1 MNLIQIGTNQA
12 HDDFFNLV
20 KNIYKNQINKLILVE
35 PLESCNNQIKSCY
48 SNYTYILENMV
59 INIDSSIKKEKFF
72 VSKYNWL
79 SSLKKSH
86 IEKHKTNET
95 PIEIEVDSITLN
107 ELFDKHKILN
117 IDILFVDSEGMDDKL
132 IMSIDFDKFDINQ
145 IYYEDVHIDN
155 VMLTKFLTEKGYSV
169 SKCNFSDNLTSVAIK
184 KNIL

>member
-1 MNLIQIGTNQA
+1 MNLIQIGTNRA
-12 HDDFFNLV
+12 NDDFFNLV
-20 KNIYKNQINKLILVE
+20 TKIDKDKINKLILVE
-35 PLESCNNQIKSCY
+35 PLESCNNQIESCY
-48 SNYTYILENMV
+48 SNYNFILENLV
-59 INIDSSIKKEKFF
+59 INLDNSIKKEKFF

-86 IEKHKTNET
+86 IEKHKTNEV
-95 PIEIEVDSITLN
+95 PIEIEVESITLN
-107 ELFDKHKILN
+107 ELFNKHNIEN

-132 IMSIDFDKFDINQ
+132 IMSIDFDRFDINQ

-184 KNIL
+184 LN